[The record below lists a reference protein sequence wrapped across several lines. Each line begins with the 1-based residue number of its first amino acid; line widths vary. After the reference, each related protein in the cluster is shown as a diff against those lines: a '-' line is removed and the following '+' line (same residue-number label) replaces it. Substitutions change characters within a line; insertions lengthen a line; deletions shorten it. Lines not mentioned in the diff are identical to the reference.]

1 MVCPTPWTS
10 AWAPAWRGWWRWSSA
25 STSGSSRTTPSPA
38 GTTSCPPSSAPPP
51 PVITATILPRPSLPP
66 PHFPPTVRCQTPGR
80 GSPRW
85 RRPPCPLTQDRQ
97 VLVQVTRDTAEI
109 VSVRVRRRRAS
120 ATTGRR
126 TVLTPLRCTSPPVP
140 NTNYIQVCH
149 RKTRPTL
156 RIFPILCHH
165 FLFLLRAISNQ
176 QFLTSQRVF
185 PGNLK
190 VWLFAK
196 ILIFYHQKCKY
207 EKFRSTTYYHGQG
220 EYQFIITRILNVWCL
235 LTSLSGSL
243 LNYVNKAEDK
253 KKEFGASFIIF

>member
-1 MVCPTPWTS
+1 MLVWITWWICCRYGTVMVCPTPWTS

-38 GTTSCPPSSAPPP
+38 GTTSCPPSSAP
-51 PVITATILPRPSLPP
+51 TILPRPSLPP
-66 PHFPPTVRCQTPGR
+66 PHSPTTVRCQTPGR

-149 RKTRPTL
+149 QKTRPTL

-190 VWLFAK
+190 VWLLSK
-196 ILIFYHQKCKY
+196 ILIFLSSEMQVWEVQIHHVLSWTRRVPIYNHQHFKCLVLAY
-207 EKFRSTTYYHGQG
+207 QSVWIST
-220 EYQFIITRILNVWCL
+220 
-235 LTSLSGSL
+235 
-243 LNYVNKAEDK
+243 
-253 KKEFGASFIIF
+253 